1 MGFSAVA
8 AGIGAIGS
16 IAGGA
21 MAKSGAQQA
30 AETSAAAAERSAQL
44 QMQQY
49 QTTRSDLAPFADA
62 GRAATNQLMRFFN
75 LAGQP
80 IAPAQSAT
88 APAPAP
94 APAMAAPGAATAT
107 APGGVPSGYTYLP
120 PRAGSGEGDSGF
132 PGLLIDGMGN
142 IVAMAP
148 TREEAL
154 VSAGLIANPNTNI
167 MPQQAAPVAQP
178 VATEA
183 APVTPPALPGPGS
196 LTMPYAPPNGGVFAP
211 EGGSVFRMDEAT
223 LRATPGYQF
232 ALREGLRAV
241 DAANAARGSLFSGR
255 GLQEA
260 ARYATGLADQTYG
273 TQAAVFN
280 DNYNRQANAFGTN
293 LNASVALNDQYFGK
307 NINPLFQ
314 LATLGANAA
323 AQTGQIGQAAA
334 TTAGQQIGN
343 SGVTSALAG
352 VAGSRALSSGINQGV
367 NNLLYAA
374 GQNGWFNNPWAKA
387 NEQMQTGWTGYD
399 GQGWS

>member
-1 MGFSAVA
+1 
-8 AGIGAIGS
+8 
-16 IAGGA
+16 
-21 MAKSGAQQA
+21 MARSGAQQA

-49 QTTRSDLAPFADA
+49 QTTRADLAPFADA
-62 GRAATNQLMRFFN
+62 GRAATNQLMRYFN

-80 IAPAQSAT
+80 VAPAQAAMT
-88 APAPAP
+88 PAPAP
-94 APAMAAPGAATAT
+94 APAMAAPGAATT
-107 APGGVPSGYTYLP
+107 TPGGVPSGYTYLP

-132 PGLLIDGMGN
+132 PGLLIDNLGN
-142 IVAMAP
+142 IVAMAA

-154 VSAGLIANPNTNI
+154 VSAGLIANPNQNI
-167 MPQQAAPVAQP
+167 MPQQAAPVAAPAP
-178 VATEA
+178 VAA
-183 APVTPPALPGPGS
+183 APVAPPALPGPGS

-241 DAANAARGSLFSGR
+241 DAANAARGSMFSGR

-280 DNYNRQANAFGTN
+280 DNYNRQANVFGTN
-293 LNASVALNDQYFGK
+293 LNASVALNDQFYGK

-374 GQNGWFNNPWAKA
+374 GQNGWFGTTPAARSTADAATNAYSSVWRDYA
-387 NEQMQTGWTGYD
+387 
-399 GQGWS
+399 

>member
-1 MGFSAVA
+1 MAFSALA

-30 AETSAAAAERSAQL
+30 AETSAAAADRSAQL
-44 QMQQY
+44 QMEQY
-49 QTTRSDLAPFADA
+49 RTTRSDLAPFAGA
-62 GRAATNQLMRFFN
+62 GQAATNRLMQIFG
-75 LAGQP
+75 LTGQQP
-80 IAPAQSAT
+80 IAQPVAS
-88 APAPAP
+88 
-94 APAMAAPGAATAT
+94 AAPVAAATTGAVA
-107 APGGVPSGYTYLP
+107 APSGVPQGYTYIP
-120 PRAGSGEGDSGF
+120 PRGGSGEGDTGF
-132 PGLLIDGMGN
+132 PGMLLDSLGN
-142 IVAMAP
+142 IVTIAP
-148 TREEAL
+148 TREDAL

-167 MPQQAAPVAQP
+167 MPQPAPVAQP
-178 VATEA
+178 VAPAGAT
-183 APVTPPALPGPGS
+183 APVSAGALPGPGS

-211 EGGSVFRMDEAT
+211 EGGSVFRMDEAS

-293 LNASVALNDQYFGK
+293 LNASVALNDQYYGK

-314 LATLGANAA
+314 IATLGANAA

-334 TTAGQQIGN
+334 TSAGQQIGN
-343 SGVTSALAG
+343 AGVTSALAG
-352 VAGSRALSSGINQGV
+352 VAGSRALSTGINQGV

-374 GQNGWFNNPWAKA
+374 GQNGWFNNPWEKA

>member
-1 MGFSAVA
+1 MAVSALA
-8 AGIGAIGS
+8 AGIGAVGS

-21 MAKSGAQQA
+21 MARSGAQQA

-44 QMQQY
+44 QMEQY
-49 QTTRSDLAPFADA
+49 RTTRGDLAPFAGA
-62 GRAATNQLMRFFN
+62 GQAATNRLMQIFG
-75 LAGQP
+75 LTTPQ
-80 IAPAQSAT
+80 APVAQSVASA
-88 APAPAP
+88 APAPVA
-94 APAMAAPGAATAT
+94 AAPTGAVA
-107 APGGVPSGYTYLP
+107 APGGVPQGYTYLP
-120 PRAGSGEGDSGF
+120 PRGGSGEGDTGF
-132 PGLLIDGMGN
+132 PGLLLDSLGN

-167 MPQQAAPVAQP
+167 MPQQAAAVAQP
-178 VATEA
+178 VATGPA
-183 APVTPPALPGPGS
+183 APVSAGALPGAGS
-196 LTMPYAPPNGGVFAP
+196 LTMPYAPPNGGVFSP

-293 LNASVALNDQYFGK
+293 LNSSIALNDQFYGK

-314 LATLGANAA
+314 IATLGANAA

-334 TTAGQQIGN
+334 TSAGQQIGN
-343 SGVTSALAG
+343 AGVTSALAG
-352 VAGSRALSSGINQGV
+352 AAGSRALGTGINQGI

-374 GQNGWFNNPWAKA
+374 GQNGWFNNPWTKA

-399 GQGWS
+399 GQGWT